1 MDPTSSSGG
10 DQLAGDANTVH
21 AAVDELDKNP
31 ALLAAANDVPNQLD
45 KALAVAKAINAAV
58 AQL

>member
-1 MDPTSSSGG
+1 MTDRAQS
-10 DQLAGDANTVH
+10 NR
-21 AAVDELDKNP
+21 AAIGELDKNP

-45 KALAVAKAINAAV
+45 QVLAVAKAINAAAA